1 MSKKKKDWKTEKE
14 RLLKLGL
21 EERRKEYR
29 SRYLTLDE
37 IPTWR
42 KHEKNVGKHEEVAPI
57 CLCDKVSLYKGD
69 ITTLEVDAIVNAAN
83 SSLLGGGGVDGCIHR
98 AAGPCLYDE
107 CHSLN
112 GCDTGK
118 AKITCG
124 YDLPAKYVIHTVGPI
139 AKGHVGSTQRE
150 DLEGCYKNSLQL
162 VKENSLRSVAFPC
175 ISTGIYGFPNEP
187 AAEIALRTARS
198 WLKKNRD
205 EVERVIF
212 CVFLETDYKIYKE
225 KMSNYFSQD
234 NDVRE
239 EDSET
244 QPDEDEDE
252 DKEACADAD
261 MLSQTDEKEEEDQEE
276 IRGENEDIEMASQ
289 VQDEKSLDVS
299 SPAEQKEEKLRGP
312 PPEGPEAAAA
322 AGGGGEGDE
331 GEEEDFGGGG
341 GGDESQ
347 TAGAEG
353 SAEAEEAVEKRDGD
367 SGEVQVASKT
377 KQAKGGVD
385 PEDGGPESKE
395 GSRARNPE
403 PMDMEDSVKTETTAP
418 KGRDPSTA
426 EAQGEDSQ
434 EPELTQTD
442 SNQSKDEASE
452 LKKE

>member
-1 MSKKKKDWKTEKE
+1 HNDATKSWIL

-69 ITTLEVDAIVNAAN
+69 ITTLEVDAIVNAGKR
-83 SSLLGGGGVDGCIHR
+83 SLDGCIHR

-225 KMSNYFSQD
+225 KMSNYFSQGKNSHGCFLELANSLHLHYILGTLFECFLLWWWTSSSASSVVIHSSFTLCGEFSHSLLVKNIYKPCLWKHWGQID
-234 NDVRE
+234 RKEPFIAVAINHIKITNTADTWP
-239 EDSET
+239 ST
-244 QPDEDEDE
+244 QPYINVHIVGGRSGRSE
-252 DKEACADAD
+252 K
-261 MLSQTDEKEEEDQEE
+261 SRVYVRKEEEDKKRQ
-276 IRGENEDIEMASQ
+276 
-289 VQDEKSLDVS
+289 
-299 SPAEQKEEKLRGP
+299 P
-312 PPEGPEAAAA
+312 PDCIPM
-322 AGGGGEGDE
+322 
-331 GEEEDFGGGG
+331 
-341 GGDESQ
+341 ES
-347 TAGAEG
+347 TLW
-353 SAEAEEAVEKRDGD
+353 
-367 SGEVQVASKT
+367 
-377 KQAKGGVD
+377 
-385 PEDGGPESKE
+385 
-395 GSRARNPE
+395 E
-403 PMDMEDSVKTETTAP
+403 PKKNT
-418 KGRDPSTA
+418 STA
-426 EAQGEDSQ
+426 
-434 EPELTQTD
+434 
-442 SNQSKDEASE
+442 
-452 LKKE
+452 